1 MKVVSVCL
9 ASIALSIMKQIKQIL
24 PKQSQHWVGDGFL
37 VRPVFADKAFTNDIS
52 PFLMFDYGAPRKVEA
67 NPLKSEGVGAHPH
80 RGFETVTIIFQGEA
94 EHADSGG
101 GTGTIGAG
109 DVQWMT
115 AGSGVI
121 HQEFL
126 SKNFMKQ
133 GGVIEAA
140 QLWVNLPAKNKWV
153 KPRYQAIL
161 KQNIP
166 VIPLDNDSG
175 NVRVIA
181 GKFHEATGPAETFTP
196 LNVLDITLNK
206 GKRVAFEIEN
216 GYNTILF
223 VRRGE
228 IITGSNNQKLGL
240 EQVAIMTT
248 DGSNIEI
255 EATTENTAIL
265 LLSGLPL
272 NEPIAHGGPFVM
284 NTRAELNEAF
294 SDFQSGKLVRN

>member
-1 MKVVSVCL
+1 
-9 ASIALSIMKQIKQIL
+9 MKQIKQIL
-24 PKQSQHWVGDGFL
+24 PKQPQHWVGDGFL

-52 PFLMFDYGAPRKVEA
+52 PFLMFDYGAPRTVEA
-67 NPLKSEGVGAHPH
+67 NPSKSEGVGAHPH
-80 RGFETVTIIFQGEA
+80 RGFETVTIVFQGEA

-126 SKNFMKQ
+126 SKNFMKH
-133 GGVIEAA
+133 GGTIEAA
-140 QLWVNLPAKNKWV
+140 QLWVNLPAKNKWI

-181 GKFHEATGPAETFTP
+181 GKFHETSGPAETFTP
-196 LNVLDITLNK
+196 LNVFDITLNK
-206 GKRVAFEIEN
+206 GKRVAFEIES

-223 VRRGE
+223 VRSGE
-228 IITGSNNQKLGL
+228 IITGSTNQKLGL
-240 EQVAIMTT
+240 EQVAILTT

-284 NTRAELNEAF
+284 NTRSELNEAF

>member
-284 NTRAELNEAF
+284 NTRSELNEAF